1 MSAPSRKTADIL
13 GRIQTTMK
21 AATREDAATTEVAAV
36 PSPAAPRETGFVGK
50 VLSTS
55 NKSLDAQIEEAN
67 RVAEAS
73 QAEASELRAKL
84 ESGEVAIKI
93 DPSRVRASAFP
104 DRHPNAFQDKEFLDF
119 VEEIRATDGNSEPGV
134 VRPIQGDPNYD
145 YELAA
150 GHRRHKACLAS
161 NKQFFTF
168 IRELTDEEL
177 FICMSRENKGRK
189 DLSSFEL
196 GRHYAA
202 LLANHKFSGI
212 RAMSTALNVPL
223 AVMHR
228 LTSYGDLAEA
238 VIEAFPDPRA
248 IRIVWVKPL
257 LDAYAKDSKALTGT
271 AARLRADNTLS
282 PAEVFKRLTGST
294 SKPSIVAGSDRVLAS
309 VRMIHDRKAIVLYKD
324 APDEL
329 LEKLK
334 SVIEAYHKAHSEDAP

>member
-1 MSAPSRKTADIL
+1 MSGPSRKTTDIL
-13 GRIQTTMK
+13 GRIQSRMK
-21 AATREDAATTEVAAV
+21 AVTPENVEAAEVAAA
-36 PSPAAPRETGFVGK
+36 PSPATPRETGFVGK

-73 QAEASELRAKL
+73 KAEASELRAKL
-84 ESGEVAIKI
+84 ESGEVAVKI
-93 DPSRVRASAFP
+93 DPRRVRASAFP

-119 VEEIRATDGNSEPGV
+119 IEEIRATDGNREPGV
-134 VRPIQGDPNYD
+134 VRPIQGDPDYD

-168 IRELTDEEL
+168 IREMSDEEL
-177 FICMSRENKGRK
+177 FICMSTENKGRK

-202 LLANHKFSGI
+202 LLANHKFAGI

-228 LTSYGDLAEA
+228 LTSYGDLPEA
-238 VIEAFPDPRA
+238 VVEAFPDPRA

-257 LDAYAKDSKALTGT
+257 LDAYTKDTATLTGT
-271 AARLRADNTLS
+271 ASRLRADTTLS
-282 PAEVFKRLTGST
+282 PAEIFKRLTGST

-334 SVIEAYHKAHSEDAP
+334 GVIEAYHKEHNEDAP